1 VTHFQSTQDLAPSR
15 EDMAEYLTDA
25 IEQLKCAASRSGF
38 EFVAYVLDIAR
49 LAALE
54 AAGCPQPVAPQTIRP
69 LHS

>member
-1 VTHFQSTQDLAPSR
+1 
-15 EDMAEYLTDA
+15 MAEYLTDA